1 MPSKLLAPY
10 ATLALLL
17 GISFQ
22 ALAEGYYWH
31 IQPEAY
37 DWTESQKK
45 HSSPELACRS
55 LHTDTE
61 YGEYE
66 YYTATPTSSENQW
79 TCNLIYGP
87 DPNEDNLA
95 LSIHRYGDSCE
106 RNTLFNP
113 LSGQCEN
120 QSTDEIFCISQTV
133 GNPINFL
140 TGYKIQIE
148 QDLPLSTTAAKNKLK
163 FIKYYSSVNGLWTH
177 SYSDRTITNGKTITL
192 VHSNGERSLF
202 DKESGSYVAR
212 HPRAGSISKISNTWV
227 YLAADNST
235 LSFDSTGRLLEF
247 KNHETKYSITY
258 TDKHLK
264 ITNAHGDTLEVF
276 EDTKKQPLKVKTNN
290 IELTYDYNKYKQLVS
305 MTRALHDSSQIKRYL
320 YEDDN
325 DSRFLT
331 GIIDERGVLYA
342 TWKYDQHGRAISSE
356 HAQGAENVTIEYHP
370 DNSTTVSNA
379 LGKSTTYKFGYFQ
392 GTKRIISII
401 GEPTA
406 NCPKSD
412 STFTYDERGLLTSQT
427 DSKGIT
433 TLYAHNDRGLE
444 TSRTEASNTPES
456 RTITTEWHD
465 TLSLPLKIKQ
475 PKRSIQYTY
484 DAEGRKLTQTIKTH

>member
-1 MPSKLLAPY
+1 MPSKSLARY
-10 ATLALLL
+10 ASLSLLL

-22 ALAEGYYWH
+22 ALSEDYYWH

-37 DWTESQKK
+37 DWIEPQKK

-66 YYTATPTSSENQW
+66 YYSATPTPREDQW
-79 TCNLIYGP
+79 TCNFLYGP
-87 DPNEDNLA
+87 DPNEDIMA
-95 LSIHRYGDSCE
+95 LSIHRYGNSCAQ
-106 RNTLFNP
+106 NKSFNS
-113 LSGQCEN
+113 LDGQCET
-120 QSTDEIFCISQTV
+120 QGTDKNFCISPTA
-133 GNPINFL
+133 GNPINFT
-140 TGYKIQIE
+140 TGYKLQTE
-148 QDLPLSTTAAKNKLK
+148 QDLPPSTAAAKNKLK

-177 SYSDRTITNGKTITL
+177 SYSDRILNDGKTITL
-192 VHSNGERSLF
+192 VHANGERSFF
-202 DKESGSYVAR
+202 DKKSETYVAR
-212 HPRAGSISKISNTWV
+212 NPEAGSISNISNTWV
-227 YLAADNST
+227 YLSADNSI

-264 ITNAHGDTLEVF
+264 ITNAHGDTMEVF

-290 IELTYDYNKYKQLVS
+290 TELTYDYNEYKQLVS
-305 MTRALHDSSQIKRYL
+305 MTRAFHGSSQIKRYL

-325 DSRFLT
+325 DSRLLT

-356 HAQGAENVTIEYHP
+356 HAQGAEKVTIEYHP
-370 DNSTTVSNA
+370 DDSTTVTNA

-392 GTKRIISII
+392 GAKRIISII

-406 NCPKSD
+406 NCPKSN

-433 TLYAHNDRGLE
+433 TLYTHNDRGLE